1 MEVILLERIEKLGQM
16 GEIVTVKAGYARNF
30 LLPQKKAMRATG
42 SNKAIFEQ
50 QRTHLEADN
59 LVRRKEAES
68 VAEKV
73 DGLDVTIIRQAGD
86 SGQLYGSVS
95 GRDIAAAVTE
105 SGVTVIRS
113 QIVLDRPIKALGIY
127 ETRVVLHPEVS
138 VNVTVNIA
146 RTEEEAKLQLK
157 RGGAILSDDEMEAAE
172 AVAAAEE
179 AALAIADD
187 TQAEVEAV
195 EGLVE
200 EEVAERLASDAAE
213 QESEGEAAAE
223 PAQAEPSDTAS
234 SEDETA
240 Q

>member
-16 GEIVTVKAGYARNF
+16 GDIVTVKAGYARNF

-42 SNKAIFEQ
+42 SNKAVFEQ

-59 LVRRKEAES
+59 LVRRQEAES
-68 VAEKV
+68 VAGKV
-73 DGLDVTIIRQAGD
+73 EGIDVTIIRQAGD

-95 GRDIAAAVTE
+95 ARDIANSVTE
-105 SGVTVIRS
+105 TGVTVNRS
-113 QIVLDRPIKALGIY
+113 QIVLNRPIKALGIY

-146 RTEEEAKLQLK
+146 RTADEAKLQLE
-157 RGGAILSDDEMEAAE
+157 RGGAILSADELEAAE
-172 AVAAAEE
+172 AVAAAE

-187 TQAEVEAV
+187 TEAEAAAA

-200 EEVAERLASDAAE
+200 EDVAERLASDAAE
-213 QESEGEAAAE
+213 QDAADNRE
-223 PAQAEPSDTAS
+223 AEPSEAATGED
-234 SEDETA
+234 SETP
-240 Q
+240 

>member
-42 SNKAIFEQ
+42 SNKAVFEQ
-50 QRTHLEADN
+50 QRSHLEADN
-59 LVRRKEAES
+59 LVRRQEAES
-68 VAEKV
+68 VAGKV
-73 DGLDVTIIRQAGD
+73 EGLNVTIIRQAGD

-95 GRDIAAAVTE
+95 GRDIASSVTE
-105 SGVTVIRS
+105 SGVTVTRS

-138 VNVTVNIA
+138 VSITVNIA
-146 RTEEEAKLQLK
+146 RTEEEAKLQLE
-157 RGGAILSDDEMEAAE
+157 RGGAILSADEMEAAE
-172 AVAAAEE
+172 AVAAAE

-187 TQAEVEAV
+187 TQAEAEAV

-213 QESEGEAAAE
+213 QDSEGEAEAE
-223 PAQAEPSDTAS
+223 PAEGASDG
-234 SEDETA
+234 DETA

>member
-42 SNKAIFEQ
+42 SNKAVFEQ
-50 QRTHLEADN
+50 QRSHLEADN
-59 LVRRKEAES
+59 LVRRQEAES
-68 VAEKV
+68 VAGKV
-73 DGLDVTIIRQAGD
+73 EGLNVTIIRQAGD

-95 GRDIAAAVTE
+95 GRDIASSVTE
-105 SGVTVIRS
+105 SGVTVTRS

-138 VNVTVNIA
+138 VSVTVNIA
-146 RTEEEAKLQLK
+146 RTEEEAKLQLE
-157 RGGAILSDDEMEAAE
+157 RGGAILSADEMEAAE
-172 AVAAAEE
+172 ADAAAE

-187 TQAEVEAV
+187 TQAEAEAV

-213 QESEGEAAAE
+213 QDSEGEAVSGPSEAASDGDE
-223 PAQAEPSDTAS
+223 KAQ
-234 SEDETA
+234 
-240 Q
+240 